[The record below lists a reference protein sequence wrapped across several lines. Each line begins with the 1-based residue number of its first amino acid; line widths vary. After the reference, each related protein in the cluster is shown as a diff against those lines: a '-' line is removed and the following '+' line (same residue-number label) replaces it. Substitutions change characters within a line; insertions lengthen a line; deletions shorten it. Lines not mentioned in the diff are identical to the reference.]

1 MLNPQKTVAKV
12 VISCLVLSPLAFG
25 GAGVAGATTKPAD
38 TVPTVRLLS
47 EAQRLD
53 ICSRQRAALE
63 QMSHRIHD
71 FDLVT
76 DTDKALLTAAVAD
89 KNISR
94 QRFLRSYLAHR
105 SSAGPADPHQSGP
118 AVLRRLLTP
127 RRHRS
132 GVGKA
137 PRPVSGSGR
146 G

>member
-105 SSAGPADPHQSGP
+105 H
-118 AVLRRLLTP
+118 AVRLIRAARLLALRTHISQA
-127 RRHRS
+127 RQS
-132 GVGKA
+132 FGGC
-137 PRPVSGSGR
+137 
-146 G
+146 